1 MEDSQNDQTCPNFF
15 KDSQQCFSA
24 KKEDKVMQHSYA
36 YWKMRRKMAKDLGY
50 QLDKIQTEKKNLKR
64 EVNADIIKHFKALKQ
79 KIDNVLNTLSD
90 LEYASK
96 WTKENLKEEVEK
108 AMDDLKTAVD
118 DAI

>member
-1 MEDSQNDQTCPNFF
+1 
-15 KDSQQCFSA
+15 
-24 KKEDKVMQHSYA
+24 MQHSYA